1 MKHTF
6 FKILD
11 TFGNILIDLAYFTT
25 QVPDTSDATATLET
39 RMRDECHTRLHLR
52 HDCDNS

>member
-39 RMRDECHTRLHLR
+39 RMRDECHTSATLTA
-52 HDCDNS
+52 